1 MNIIVLAKYVPNP
14 QGVAELGA
22 DFLAIRQGVD
32 SALDPTDEY
41 GVEAALKLAEEAGGT
56 VTALCMGPEEA
67 IAGLRRAL
75 AMGAHEAVLVSD
87 LALRGS
93 DSLGT
98 AHVLAAAI
106 RRRPC
111 DLIVAGTES
120 TDGYTGVLPMELA
133 EVLELPSATF
143 ARRVSVNDGVLSM
156 ERQTDAGYDV
166 VRCSLPALITVTSGC
181 GEPRYPTM
189 KGVMQAKKKPL
200 EQLTLGDLGLSQTD
214 VTPQQKVVSV
224 VDAPQRVAGEVFEAD
239 EETPARI
246 ADFLAGAKVI

>member
-1 MNIIVLAKYVPNP
+1 MDIIVLAKYVPNP

-87 LALRGS
+87 PALRGS
-93 DSLGT
+93 DCLAT
-98 AHVLAAAI
+98 ARVLAAAI
-106 RRRPC
+106 KRRPC

-133 EVLELPSATF
+133 EVLDMPSATF

-156 ERQTDAGYDV
+156 ERQTESGYDV
-166 VRCSLPALITVTSGC
+166 VKCSLPALITVTSGC

-200 EQLTLGDLGLSQTD
+200 EKLTLGDLGLSQAD
-214 VTPQQKVVSV
+214 VAPQQKVVSV
-224 VDAPQRVAGEVFEAD
+224 ADAPQRVAGEVFEAD
-239 EETPARI
+239 EETTARI